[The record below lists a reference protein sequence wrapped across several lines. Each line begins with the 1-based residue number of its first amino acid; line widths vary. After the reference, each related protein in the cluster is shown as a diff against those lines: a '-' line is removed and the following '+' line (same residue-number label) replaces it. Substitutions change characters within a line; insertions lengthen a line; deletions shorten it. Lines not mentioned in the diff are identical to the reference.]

1 MSKLG
6 RANVLVKI
14 LSNNVEIIQ
23 CCCTHYLLSNI
34 VTMVEE
40 LKVELHFFV
49 WDSTDNYNVRGTNLL
64 IIGCQRILCQNCAM

>member
-14 LSNNVEIIQ
+14 LPDNVEIIQ

-40 LKVELHFFV
+40 LKVELHFFA
-49 WDSTDNYNVRGTNLL
+49 WDSTDNYNVRGTCLL
-64 IIGCQRILCQNCAM
+64 IIGCQRILCQICAM

>member
-23 CCCTHYLLSNI
+23 CCCIHYLLSNI

-40 LKVELHFFV
+40 LKVELHFL
-49 WDSTDNYNVRGTNLL
+49 SGTVQTT
-64 IIGCQRILCQNCAM
+64 IM

>member
-49 WDSTDNYNVRGTNLL
+49 WDSTYNYNVSGTSLL
-64 IIGCQRILCQNCAM
+64 IIGCQRILCQICAM